1 MTPNIHTIAHALEQ
15 LAPLP
20 LAEGYDNVGLLV
32 GEPHIPCTGVLL
44 SLDCTEAV
52 VDEAIAMGCNMVV
65 SHHPIWFG
73 PRKRLNGEDYVSR
86 TLLKAIR
93 HHIALYAIHTNLDN
107 VQQGVNRMLAQ
118 RLGLQHLRIL
128 QPHDATLLPQY
139 QAGAGMLGSLP
150 VPTTTHH
157 FLQQVAQALGC
168 SQLRTAGPEG
178 RPVQQ
183 VAVCGGSGS
192 FLIGAAIAAGADVLL
207 TADFTYHK
215 YFDHEDKI
223 LLIDAG
229 HWETEQFTPELL
241 YSFLTE
247 KFPSFAAY
255 LSKVNTNPV
264 KYHHFA
270 THTHGKYH

>member
-1 MTPNIHTIAHALEQ
+1 MTLTIKDITHALEQ
-15 LAPLP
+15 LAPP
-20 LAEGYDNVGLLV
+20 RLAEGYDNVGLLV
-32 GEPHIPCTGVLL
+32 GEPHTPCTGVLL

-52 VDEAIAMGCNMVV
+52 VAEAISRGCNMVV

-86 TLLKAIR
+86 TLLYAIR
-93 HHIALYAIHTNLDN
+93 HHVALYAIHTNLDN
-107 VQQGVNRMLAQ
+107 VQHGVNRMLAEQ
-118 RLGLQHLRIL
+118 LGLQHLHIL
-128 QPHDATLLPQY
+128 QPLDASQPPEQ
-139 QAGAGMLGSLP
+139 QVGAGMVGTLP
-150 VPTTTHH
+150 VPVPGHH
-157 FLQQVAQALGC
+157 FLQQVAQVLGC
-168 SQLRTAGPEG
+168 SQLRTAGLDDKPIEK
-178 RPVQQ
+178 

-215 YFDHEDKI
+215 FFDHEDKI
-223 LLIDAG
+223 LLVDAG
-229 HWETEQFTPELL
+229 HWETEQFTPQLL
-241 YSFLTE
+241 FSFLKE

-270 THTHGKYH
+270 TRTHGKYH